1 MRSFRLRRDLGLQLL
16 ALYLLF
22 VGLVII
28 VTLVFEN
35 FASQR
40 LEADVKA
47 ADLALARAIAQ
58 ETSAVLN
65 NALESVENVALYP
78 AVIAADADGMDAVF
92 RTLMDVR
99 NNVNLV
105 YRLDETGEMLFHFP
119 LGPASTVGDDFSFRD
134 YFQAALNSDEALL
147 SKGRISPTTNQ
158 PVATAVMPLRDENGR
173 FQGVVA
179 TNLML
184 ESLSSTLV
192 GIAGEYAPTDGF
204 QVLIVDAS
212 GQIIAHT
219 NPDAL
224 LTDAGTAM
232 PAVITA
238 VLANQNGNLIAND
251 VNGEEQLYSYM
262 PIERGGWGVIVSRP
276 TAVAFASPSIF
287 QRGALIAVAL
297 FLIGGIVFW
306 LIFSERVIRPVE
318 RLAQF
323 SQIVG
328 LEEQFSDQHQ
338 EQLAALTTRPDQ
350 MGMLTRS
357 MTDMQQAIEARLN
370 ELSTL
375 VETSQAVVSS
385 LDSATVLANILEQVE
400 RLLGV
405 QMSAVFAQDAKSNT
419 FRIQASRN
427 LPAWFIE
434 EAVINPKDPSSI
446 TMRAL
451 RSKEAIQISDTET
464 NPSLSAGQRERAH
477 NAGYRSVAAVPLLT
491 QHAAPSALLVFRPDP
506 HEFSTREMQL
516 LANFGNQ
523 AAMAIE
529 NATLYARSD
538 MRLQVQTRRLE
549 SLIQSMQ
556 DGLILEDLTGRVLY
570 ANRRVAE
577 WSGLPFNEL
586 RRRPVTDLMN
596 PIMAHAKNREE
607 AETAVAEALRPD
619 GPRKSSLALEID
631 GRTTYLRLKIFD
643 VTDAQGIPIG
653 RGRIL
658 QDITQRHEVD
668 RMKSSLISTV
678 SHELRTPLAAIK
690 GYATTLLADDV
701 EWDPASQQEF
711 LGIISEETD
720 HLSVLVNDLLDM
732 SRIEA
737 GNLTVSRLECHLAD
751 LVKQAA
757 ARAHPPPEDN
767 LQIDLPPDLSP
778 LFVDP
783 RRIETVLRNLIE
795 NAVKYGGD
803 KGAVTVTA
811 VCQDHEIVVK
821 VIDEGPGIP
830 QAESG
835 NIFSSF
841 YRGENGL
848 TRQVSGVGL
857 GLSIAR
863 GFVQAHGGDIWT
875 EPQEIGTCIA
885 FSLPLDPLH
894 NVMEERE
901 YESS

>member
-1 MRSFRLRRDLGLQLL
+1 MRTLGLRRDLGLQLL
-16 ALYLLF
+16 SLYLLF
-22 VGLVII
+22 VGLVI
-28 VTLVFEN
+28 VATLVFEN

-58 ETSAVLN
+58 ETSAVID
-65 NALESVENVALYP
+65 NALESVENVASYP
-78 AVIAADADGMDAVF
+78 AVVAADRVGMESVF
-92 RTLMDVR
+92 QTLMDVR

-105 YRLDETGEMLFHFP
+105 YRLDESGTMIFHYP
-119 LGPASTVGDDFSFRD
+119 RGPVSTVGDDFSFRD
-134 YFQAALNSDEALL
+134 YFQAALASDEALL

-192 GIAGEYAPTDGF
+192 SIASEYAPADGF
-204 QVLIVDAS
+204 QVLIVDDT

-219 NPDAL
+219 NPEAL
-224 LTDAGTAM
+224 LTDANSVM
-232 PAVITA
+232 PAIVTA
-238 VLANQNGNLIAND
+238 VLSNQNGSLIAD
-251 VNGEEQLYSYM
+251 DATGEEQLYSYM
-262 PIERGGWGVIVSRP
+262 PIEHGGWGVIVSRP

-287 QRGALIAVAL
+287 QRGALIAVAV

-306 LIFSERVIRPVE
+306 LIFSERVVRPVE
-318 RLAQF
+318 RLAYF

-328 LEEQFSDQHQ
+328 LEEHFSDLHQ

-357 MTDMQQAIEARLN
+357 MTDMQKAIEARLN

-405 QMSAVFAQDAKSNT
+405 EISAVFALDAKTNT
-419 FRIQASRN
+419 FRAQASRN

-434 EAVINPKDPSSI
+434 EAVINPKDPSSV
-446 TMRAL
+446 TMRAI
-451 RSKEAIQISDTET
+451 RSQEAVQISDTET
-464 NPSLSAGQRERAH
+464 NPSFSAGQRERAR

-491 QHAAPSALLVFRPDP
+491 QHSAPAALLVFRPDP
-506 HEFSTREMQL
+506 HVFSTREMQL
-516 LANFGNQ
+516 LANFANQ

-529 NATLYARSD
+529 NASLYARSD
-538 MRLQVQTRRLE
+538 MRLQEQTRRLE

-586 RRRPVTDLMN
+586 RRRPVTDLMD
-596 PIMAHAKNREE
+596 PILALAKDRDE
-607 AETAVAEALRPD
+607 AETAVAEALRLD
-619 GPRKSSLALEID
+619 GPRKSSLALTME

-643 VTDAQGIPIG
+643 VTDAQGTPIG

-701 EWDPASQQEF
+701 VWDPASQQEF
-711 LGIISEETD
+711 LGIISQETD
-720 HLSVLVNDLLDM
+720 HLSILVNDLLDM

-737 GNLTVSRLECHLAD
+737 GDLTVSRLECHLAD
-751 LVKQAA
+751 LVTQAA
-757 ARAHPPPEDN
+757 DRAHPPLGGN
-767 LQIDLPPDLSP
+767 FQVDLPPDLPP

-783 RRIETVLRNLIE
+783 RHIEAVLRNLIE
-795 NAVKYGGD
+795 NAVKYGGENEP
-803 KGAVTVTA
+803 VTVTA
-811 VCQDHEIVVK
+811 VCKDQEIVVR

-830 QAESG
+830 QAESER
-835 NIFSSF
+835 IFSSF

-848 TRQVSGVGL
+848 TRQVSGAGL

-863 GFVQAHGGDIWT
+863 GFVQAHGGEIWT
-875 EPQEIGTCIA
+875 EPRETGTCMA
-885 FSLPLDPLH
+885 FSLPLGRFYLDEDEGL
-894 NVMEERE
+894 
-901 YESS
+901 

>member
-1 MRSFRLRRDLGLQLL
+1 MRTLRLRRDLGLQLL
-16 ALYLLF
+16 TLYLLF

-28 VTLVFEN
+28 ATLVFEN

-58 ETSAVLN
+58 ETSAITN
-65 NALESVENVALYP
+65 NALESVQNLSNYP
-78 AVIAADADGMDAVF
+78 AVVEADIEGMGAVF
-92 RTLMDVR
+92 HTLMDVR

-105 YRLDETGEMLFHFP
+105 YRLDETGEMLFHYP
-119 LGPASTVGDDFSFRD
+119 LGPDSTVGDDFSFRD
-134 YFQAALNSDEALL
+134 YFQAALGRSDALL

-192 GIAGEYAPTDGF
+192 SIASEYAPADGF
-204 QVLIVDAS
+204 QILIVDNT

-219 NPDAL
+219 NPNEL
-224 LTDAGTAM
+224 LTDATTAM
-232 PAVITA
+232 PAVIAA
-238 VLANQNGNLIAND
+238 VLSNQNGNLIAND
-251 VNGEEQLYSYM
+251 ATGEEQLYSYV

-287 QRGALIAVAL
+287 QRGALIAIAIFV
-297 FLIGGIVFW
+297 IGGIVFW

-318 RLAQF
+318 RLAYF
-323 SQIVG
+323 SQTVG
-328 LEEQFSDQHQ
+328 LEEQFSEQHQ
-338 EQLAALTTRPDQ
+338 AQLTALTTRPDQ

-357 MTDMQQAIEARLN
+357 MTDMQTAIAARLN

-385 LDSATVLANILEQVE
+385 LDSDTVLATILEQVE

-405 QMSAVFAQDAKSNT
+405 QMSAVFALDAESNT
-419 FRIQASRN
+419 FRAQASRN

-434 EAVINPKDPSSI
+434 EAVINPKDPSSV
-446 TMRAL
+446 TMRAI
-451 RSKEAIQISDTET
+451 RSQEAIQISDTDT
-464 NPSLSAGQRERAH
+464 NPSFSVNQRKRARS
-477 NAGYRSVAAVPLLT
+477 AGYRSVASVPLLT
-491 QHAAPSALLVFRPDP
+491 QHAAPAALLVFRPDP
-506 HEFSTREMQL
+506 HVFSKREMQL
-516 LANFGNQ
+516 LANFANQ

-570 ANRRVAE
+570 ANLRVAE
-577 WSGLPFNEL
+577 WSGIPFDEL
-586 RRRPVTDLMN
+586 RRRPVTELID
-596 PIMAHAKNREE
+596 PILAHAQDRED

-619 GPRKSSLALEID
+619 GPRKSNLALTMD
-631 GRTTYLRLKIFD
+631 GKTTYLRLKIFD
-643 VTDAQGIPIG
+643 VTDAQGNPLG
-653 RGRIL
+653 RGHIL
-658 QDITQRHEVD
+658 QDITQRYEVD

-701 EWDPASQQEF
+701 EWDAASQHEF
-711 LGIISEETD
+711 LSIISEETD
-720 HLSVLVNDLLDM
+720 HLSILVNDLLDM

-737 GNLTVSRLECHLAD
+737 GSLTVSRIECDLED
-751 LVKQAA
+751 LIKQAVS
-757 ARAHPPPEDN
+757 RAHPNPGKN
-767 LQIDLPPDLSP
+767 LALDLPPNLP
-778 LFVDP
+778 PVFVDP
-783 RRIETVLRNLIE
+783 RRIEAVLRNLIE
-795 NAVKYGGD
+795 NAVKYGGKD
-803 KGAVTVTA
+803 NGVRVTA
-811 VCQDHEIVVK
+811 VCQEQDIVVR
-821 VIDEGPGIP
+821 VVDEGPGIP
-830 QAESG
+830 QADAT

-841 YRGENGL
+841 YRGDNGL
-848 TRQVSGVGL
+848 TRQVSGAGL
-857 GLSIAR
+857 GLSIAK
-863 GFVQAHGGDIWT
+863 GFVQAHGGSIWLD
-875 EPQEIGTCIA
+875 PQESGTCMA
-885 FSLPLDPLH
+885 FSLPLVPHLLT
-894 NVMEERE
+894 EEE
-901 YESS
+901 EVYESG